1 MNMKKRMMILAAGL
15 AAVFIILGGT
25 YVGIGMHYTTHF
37 FENTS
42 INGIYVGDMTAA
54 QAEEAIAEEVEDYQI
69 TLLQKNGGKETI
81 TGKQMG
87 YHYVSG
93 GEVESFLKEQNILQ
107 WLFRY
112 FGEPKNY
119 TISAVT
125 DYDEAMLQQSMEKL
139 SCFSE
144 EKVTAPKDAALT
156 KLDNGTYQV
165 TPETEGNLLKKDQ
178 VFELLKQ
185 AADTG
190 GKEIDLAAADCYEKP
205 KIYADDQALNAKAA
219 TLNQYASMKVTYYMG
234 GDTVVVLD
242 PATINSWMTLDENQ
256 QPVFDREAVQS
267 YVAQLAADYDTIG
280 TWPPFTTSLGET
292 VYVEARTYGWQINQE
307 QETEELYQILLAG
320 ASVERSPVYY
330 ESAVTR
336 GANDIGD
343 TYVEI
348 DYTNQRMW
356 FYKDGVLL
364 VDTPVVTGC
373 VANGTASPEGIFCL
387 VGKSEDEVLRGEGYA
402 TPVEYWMPFYGGVG
416 IHDADSWRSSYGG
429 DIYQYSGSH
438 GCINT
443 PTANAAII
451 YQNIEPGTPI
461 ICYSASVNLGQGST
475 GIQENL
481 GGQNEDG
488 QTGENENADWD
499 DQTGQSGNG
508 DWDDQTGGI
517 VEITDPMEEGA
528 WPSGEVSQEDPSG
541 STGGASADEEII
553 VIG

>member
-1 MNMKKRMMILAAGL
+1 
-15 AAVFIILGGT
+15 
-25 YVGIGMHYTTHF
+25 
-37 FENTS
+37 
-42 INGIYVGDMTAA
+42 
-54 QAEEAIAEEVEDYQI
+54 
-69 TLLQKNGGKETI
+69 
-81 TGKQMG
+81 MG

-93 GEVESFLKEQNILQ
+93 GEVASFLKQQNILQ

-125 DYDEAMLQQSMEKL
+125 DYDEAMLQQAMEKL
-139 SCFSE
+139 GCFAE
-144 EKVTAPKDAALT
+144 GKVTAPKDAVLT
-156 KLDNGTYQV
+156 KMDDGTYQV

-178 VFELLKQ
+178 VLALLKQ

-190 GKEIDLAAADCYEKP
+190 GKEIDLVSSDCYEKP
-205 KIYADDQALNAKAA
+205 KVYSNDQVLNAKAA
-219 TLNQYASMKVTYYMG
+219 ALNKYASMKVTYYMG
-234 GDTVVVLD
+234 GDAVAVLD
-242 PATINSWMTLDENQ
+242 SKTINSWMTLDENQ
-256 QPVFDREAVQS
+256 QPVFDKGAVQS

-280 TWPPFTTSLGET
+280 TWPPFVTSLGET

-320 ASVERSPVYY
+320 ESVERSPAYY
-330 ESAVTR
+330 ETAATR
-336 GANDIGD
+336 GSNDIGN

-443 PTANAAII
+443 PTANAAVI

-475 GIQENL
+475 GIQGNTSGHE
-481 GGQNEDG
+481 
-488 QTGENENADWD
+488 DWD
-499 DQTGQSGNG
+499 DPSGQEDGG
-508 DWDDQTGGI
+508 DWDDQWEQENGGDWDDQWEQEDGEDWDDPTGGI

-528 WPSGEVSQEDPSG
+528 WSSGEVSQEAPSG
-541 STGGASADEEII
+541 SMGGGASSDGEII